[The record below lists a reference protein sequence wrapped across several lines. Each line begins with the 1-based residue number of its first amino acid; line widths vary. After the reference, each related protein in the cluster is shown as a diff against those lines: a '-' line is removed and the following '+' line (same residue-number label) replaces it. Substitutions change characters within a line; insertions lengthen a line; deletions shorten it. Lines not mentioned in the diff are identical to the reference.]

1 MKVLMFGWEFPP
13 HISGGL
19 GTACYGLTKGL
30 AENNA
35 ELIFVMPKAY
45 GDEDS
50 SRFRIVSA
58 DGMPVYTHTAHYR
71 TTYEKMVNWE
81 VNSLIIPYLSPEEFL
96 LYSEDRLTHTHT
108 DVSTFSSRYY
118 FTGKYGKDLLNEVW
132 NYARVASEIVAN
144 NTFDVIHAHD
154 WLSFPAAIIAKE
166 ISGKPMVAHLH
177 ATEFDRSGGNKV
189 NEQIFEIE
197 KEGLQRADKIIAV
210 SELTRQ
216 LIINNYGIHPDKV
229 VTIYNAVDD
238 TSDNELETEPIFKEK
253 IISYVGR
260 ITYQKG
266 PDYFVEA
273 AGKVLAKDKNFR
285 FIMAGS
291 GDMLHQV
298 VRRAAELRISSHF
311 HFAGFLKSKEVNR
324 LFAMSDAY
332 VMPSVSE
339 PFGISPLEALRAGV
353 PVIISKQSG
362 VREILTRAISVDF
375 FDVDAMADAIHA
387 VATYK
392 SLAQMVVRD
401 SRKEMQNLKWVTQ
414 AGKVKEIYEDLLNN
428 QA

>member
-13 HISGGL
+13 NISGGL
-19 GTACYGLTKGL
+19 GTACHGLTKGL
-30 AENNA
+30 AENDVDI
-35 ELIFVMPKAY
+35 IFVMPKAY
-45 GDEDS
+45 GDEDAS
-50 SRFRIVSA
+50 NFRLVSA
-58 DGMPVYTHTAHYR
+58 DGMPVHTHTATYR
-71 TTYEKMVNWE
+71 TLFEKMMYWE

-96 LYSEDRLTHTHT
+96 LYSEEQLANTTKT
-108 DVSTFSSRYY
+108 VNTASTRYH
-118 FTGKYGKDLLNEVW
+118 FTGKYGKDLLTEVW
-132 NYARVASEIVAN
+132 NYARVAAEIVAN
-144 NTFDVIHAHD
+144 NTFDVIHVHD
-154 WLSFPAAIIAKE
+154 WLSFPAGIIAKE
-166 ISGKPMVAHLH
+166 ISGKPLVAHLH

-189 NEQIFEIE
+189 NEQIYEIE
-197 KEGLQRADKIIAV
+197 REGLHHADKIIAV

-216 LIINNYGIHPDKV
+216 IVINNYGIAPEKV
-229 VTIYNAVDD
+229 FTIYNAVDD
-238 TSDNELETEPIFKEK
+238 TSIYEAAKPERIFKEK

-273 AGKVLAKDKNFR
+273 AGKVLKENKNFR

-298 VRRAAELRISSHF
+298 VRRAAQLRISSHF
-311 HFAGFLKSKEVNR
+311 HFAGFLKGGEVGK

-339 PFGISPLEALRAGV
+339 PFGISPLEALRSGV

-387 VATYK
+387 LATYK
-392 SLAQMVVRD
+392 SLANMVVRD
-401 SRKEMQNLKWVTQ
+401 SRIEMQNLKWITQ
-414 AGKVKEIYEDLLNN
+414 AAKVKELYQDLVKN
-428 QA
+428 